1 MFFHEENNLFGF
13 QNTDTKSNILMELA
27 RSAKDDALRELN
39 FDVGT
44 RVERMLGPEVDR
56 QSGDKLDTI
65 LVGCD

>member
-1 MFFHEENNLFGF
+1 M
-13 QNTDTKSNILMELA
+13 
-27 RSAKDDALRELN
+27 RELN
-39 FDVGT
+39 FDVRT